1 MPTVTTAPRRPGL
14 LMSAFSDYDDAMR
27 TYHLA
32 PFMFSPC
39 KWIERARFTA
49 TGYLAIHTA
58 GRVCGS
64 EMDKT
69 GKPRLF
75 DVSPGD
81 IIVRGDND
89 MLAVLTP
96 EQFKIMCKKLKAR
109 YTQEA
114 E

>member
-1 MPTVTTAPRRPGL
+1 MPHPYLTRRPGL
-14 LMSAFSDYDDAMR
+14 LFSAFSDYDDEMR

-32 PFMFSPC
+32 PFMFAPC
-39 KWIERARFTA
+39 KWIGKDRFTA
-49 TGYLAIHTA
+49 TGFMPIGTA

-64 EMDKT
+64 EMDKS

-81 IIVRGDND
+81 VIVRGDND
-89 MLAVLTP
+89 MLAVLTA
-96 EQFKIMCKKLKAR
+96 EQFKIMCRRLRAR
-109 YTQEA
+109 YTQEV